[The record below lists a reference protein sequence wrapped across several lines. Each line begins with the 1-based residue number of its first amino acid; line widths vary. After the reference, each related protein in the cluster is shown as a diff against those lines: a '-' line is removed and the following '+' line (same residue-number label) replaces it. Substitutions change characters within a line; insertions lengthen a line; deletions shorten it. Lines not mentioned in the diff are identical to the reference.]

1 YREQMRKGMGY
12 KELNPVITI
21 NILNF
26 DLFNETDHFHTMYH
40 LSEDE
45 EKFRLTDVMEFHFI
59 EMSKLIKD
67 WKAEKLDPINDVLD
81 RWLLMLGMVDRR
93 NGKVY
98 DDIYKELEAIAMK
111 DETLYSAFQN
121 WEKLSATPGEY
132 QAYESRVKRI
142 LDEEAARREAELEV
156 QEAEQR
162 GEKIG
167 AQKEKKT
174 TARRLLAKGLEVRDI
189 AEVTGLDEERVIEI
203 QREMS

>member
-1 YREQMRKGMGY
+1 
-12 KELNPVITI
+12 
-21 NILNF
+21 
-26 DLFNETDHFHTMYH
+26 
-40 LSEDE
+40 
-45 EKFRLTDVMEFHFI
+45 
-59 EMSKLIKD
+59 
-67 WKAEKLDPINDVLD
+67 
-81 RWLLMLGMVDRR
+81 
-93 NGKVY
+93 
-98 DDIYKELEAIAMK
+98 MK

-121 WEKLSATPGEY
+121 WEKLSATPEEY

>member
-1 YREQMRKGMGY
+1 MTLY
-12 KELNPVITI
+12 KKEGRLRTPRPGTA
-21 NILNF
+21 L
-26 DLFNETDHFHTMYH
+26 TRPT
-40 LSEDE
+40 
-45 EKFRLTDVMEFHFI
+45 EKMWQRLH
-59 EMSKLIKD
+59 
-67 WKAEKLDPINDVLD
+67 DPHRAGL
-81 RWLLMLGMVDRR
+81 RG
-93 NGKVY
+93 
-98 DDIYKELEAIAMK
+98 IAMK

-121 WEKLSATPGEY
+121 WEKLSATPEEY

>member
-1 YREQMRKGMGY
+1 
-12 KELNPVITI
+12 
-21 NILNF
+21 
-26 DLFNETDHFHTMYH
+26 
-40 LSEDE
+40 
-45 EKFRLTDVMEFHFI
+45 
-59 EMSKLIKD
+59 MSKLMKD
-67 WKAEKLDPINDVLD
+67 WKAERLDPINDVLA

-111 DETLYSAFQN
+111 DETLYSALQS
-121 WEKLSATPGEY
+121 WEKLSATPEEY

-162 GEKIG
+162 GEERGEKIG
-167 AQKEKKT
+167 AKKANEA

-189 AEVTGLDEERVIEI
+189 VEVTGLDEERVIEI
-203 QREMS
+203 QREMN